1 MQKQGRRKAIEKEKG
16 KYFFFFFYLKDVRE
30 FGEGERVEDAGDV

>member
-1 MQKQGRRKAIEKEKG
+1 MQKQGRRKAIEKERE
-16 KYFFFFFYLKDVRE
+16 KYFFYLKDVRE